1 MDPAPL
7 SKPAFDACYADIAR
21 SARRWAARFGAGRD
35 LDDVT
40 QEVLLAISRDWGD
53 YDPARGPVEPWV
65 KEYARRIT
73 RRTRGLAFNRKREG
87 GETDL
92 EERAHEDRSPEER
105 AQQDERYALLLEL
118 LTPIEEDRR
127 IIFELKELDGFAM
140 SEIAEMLQVNV
151 NTAYSRLRK
160 AWEEVEQRFERRRL
174 TAGGEALLGVLAF
187 PDLLGAAR
195 APGSDAPGDLAGPAD
210 ASPADA
216 ARPGAGAVP
225 GTVARGLAGV
235 AARGAAA
242 KAVSVAAMAFLIGAG
257 VGAVGHARMGGTVAA
272 PEVSLARPVTPP
284 PVVIDPPVV
293 PTAAPAPPAAGSE
306 APRLPSAPTRPPLTP
321 GDGARPLPG
330 AAPPAPT
337 APLASTAPLAE
348 EVPAPDRLLIEKARI
363 ALGNGDLAVA
373 RDALQRHL
381 REFPDSKWAPRRQQL
396 LEQLRRR
403 EAGGAP

>member
-1 MDPAPL
+1 MDPPSL

-21 SARRWAARFGAGRD
+21 SARRWASRFGAGRD

-53 YDPARGPVEPWV
+53 YDPARGPVDPWV
-65 KEYARRIT
+65 KEYTRRIT

-92 EERAHEDRSPEER
+92 EQRADEDRGPEER
-105 AQQDERYALLLEL
+105 AQQDERYALLIEL
-118 LTPIEEDRR
+118 LAPMEEDRR

-174 TAGGEALLGVLAF
+174 TAGGEALLGVAAF
-187 PDLLGAAR
+187 PDLLGSAR
-195 APGSDAPGDLAGPAD
+195 APGADDPGDLTGPGDAGPA
-210 ASPADA
+210 AAAPA
-216 ARPGAGAVP
+216 GAGALQ
-225 GTVARGLAGV
+225 GTGAVARRLAGT

-242 KAVSVAAMAFLIGAG
+242 KMVSAGAMAFLIGVG
-257 VGAVGHARMGGTVAA
+257 VGAVGHARMRSTEAA
-272 PEVSLARPVTPP
+272 PGVALIGPVTSP
-284 PVVIDPPVV
+284 PVVIEPLVV
-293 PTAAPAPPAAGSE
+293 PTVVPVPPPAGSDAPRAPSAPPRPLAATPSDGARSAPSVAPPAA
-306 APRLPSAPTRPPLTP
+306 
-321 GDGARPLPG
+321 
-330 AAPPAPT
+330 T
-337 APLASTAPLAE
+337 APLAD

-363 ALGNGDLAVA
+363 ALGNGDLAIA

-396 LEQLRRR
+396 LDQLRRL
-403 EAGGAP
+403 EAAGTP